1 MVARFLYAWPDPPP
15 YRPLGQRSLA
25 HDDGALARLQAIAG
39 FAGSAETPRTVTFDH
54 EAFVFLDGFL
64 AELHDRLHSVEGL
77 EAGWLGKGRGTVVR
91 LAAILALLAW
101 SEQDTP
107 EPAPQIGRDTLIGA
121 IELWQ
126 SYFWPHAR
134 TVFQRAGRT
143 DRDRHARR
151 VVRWLRDNR
160 FATVTREELRREA
173 LNQTL
178 DSQETD
184 RVATRLEE
192 AGVLRL
198 DTVTRQ
204 GRGRPAKR
212 WTVNPRLLSR
222 S

>member
-1 MVARFLYAWPDPPP
+1 MLLDDFL
-15 YRPLGQRSLA
+15 R
-25 HDDGALARLQAIAG
+25 
-39 FAGSAETPRTVTFDH
+39 
-54 EAFVFLDGFL
+54 
-64 AELHDRLHSVEGL
+64 ELHDRLGRTEGL

-91 LAAILALLAW
+91 LAAILAMLAW
-101 SEQDTP
+101 SEQDSP
-107 EPAPQIGRDTLIGA
+107 DAPIIGHDTLLGA

-151 VVRWLRDNR
+151 VVRWLRDNK
-160 FATVTREELRREA
+160 FATVTREEMRREA
-173 LNQTL
+173 LSQAA
-178 DSQETD
+178 DAQETD

-212 WTVNPRLLSR
+212 WQVNPRLR
-222 S
+222 GA